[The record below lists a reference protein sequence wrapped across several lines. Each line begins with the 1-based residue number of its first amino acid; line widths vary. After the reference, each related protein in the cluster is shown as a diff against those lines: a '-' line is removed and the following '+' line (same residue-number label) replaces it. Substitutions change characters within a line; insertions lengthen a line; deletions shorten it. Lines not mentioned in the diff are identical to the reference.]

1 MSHLIS
7 RATVSCG
14 DLQEG
19 EEGPKTRNCRQEGG
33 VWVADDVLTGE
44 TVELLNTANENKEN

>member
-19 EEGPKTRNCRQEGG
+19 EEGPKTRDCRQENG
-33 VWVADDVLTGE
+33 VWVTTIVLTGE
-44 TVELLNTANENKEN
+44 TVEMMPQPQEKAV